1 MKNTWTRRGAVVLL
15 AILGVGILTAAT
27 HAGEN
32 KTTKWRPE
40 GFACIL
46 NDDGTSDC
54 RFDVKAKNKLG
65 HDDRFDCTVRVRF
78 TTTTWKRDTVTK
90 EIASG
95 KWKSFKAVAHQVPAG
110 EIVQKIRW
118 RCGKADG

>member
-1 MKNTWTRRGAVVLL
+1 MRKTWTRLGVVVLL
-15 AILGVGILTAAT
+15 ATLTVGMWSGTT

-54 RFDVKAKNKLG
+54 RFDVEAKNKLG
-65 HDDRFDCTVRVRF
+65 HVDRFDCTVRVTF

-90 EIASG
+90 EIAGG
-95 KWKSFKAVAHQVPAG
+95 KWKPFKAVAHQVPAG